1 LLTPEAVNT
10 LVNSAV
16 NNAVLAA
23 FPAGCVI
30 MWYGDPNSIP
40 NGWEIFYQMG
50 GRFPVGAHHISTDE
64 GLTKYSFGDKGG
76 EEKHTLSVDE
86 MPAHTHDFSG
96 KVDIVGRDNASNN
109 GSTVAEASGGFRFSL
124 NSPNL
129 TGGSQAHENRPPY
142 LAIYF
147 IKKK

>member
-1 LLTPEAVNT
+1 
-10 LVNSAV
+10 
-16 NNAVLAA
+16 
-23 FPAGCVI
+23 

-76 EEKHTLSVDE
+76 EEKHTLTINE
-86 MPAHTHDFSG
+86 MPSHNHTANLGGDGFPDGSG
-96 KVDIVGRDNASNN
+96 DRGGNYHYSGSGSQLATNN
-109 GSTVAEASGGFRFSL
+109 
-124 NSPNL
+124 
-129 TGGSQAHENRPPY
+129 TGGGQSHENRPPY